1 MNQKGGGDKI
11 LLIKFI
17 RMMPVSD
24 NVDDDGNN
32 FIHHLVERGDYD
44 SINEFLNRYLM
55 EGFNDKVI
63 NLTNDSGETPLHLA
77 VKNNFQDIAQ
87 LLIDFGAD
95 KDIKDKNGNIIKW
108 VDEEKS
114 KCNLI
119 GGGNK
124 KKITIY
130 GTRKL

>member
-1 MNQKGGGDKI
+1 
-11 LLIKFI
+11 
-17 RMMPVSD
+17 MPVSD

-44 SINEFLNRYLM
+44 SIHEFLNRYLM
-55 EGFNDKVI
+55 EGFNNKVI
-63 NLTNDSGETPLHLA
+63 NLTNDNGETPLHLA

-95 KDIKDKNGNIIKW
+95 KNIKDKNGNIIKW

-114 KCNLI
+114 KCNLM

-124 KKITIY
+124 KNYYLWNKKTINQDNKIF
-130 GTRKL
+130 